1 MPRPPMKAQAITN
14 ALAAKIVE
22 GQYPPG
28 AWLPSERDLA
38 REYSADRSTARH
50 ALRMLAEQ
58 GLVLIQH
65 KAGVQVRG
73 TEPVRRDAADITRQ
87 VGTWRGFAS
96 SVLEAGREPF
106 TRTAVR
112 EIKADATLARWL
124 GVPTGSRVLE
134 RARVQGVVGGPPVQT
149 ATTYVNW
156 GFVEKIPQLLQT
168 DTGPGGIYSRLED
181 TGLGVAV
188 FEESVT
194 CRMPYGD
201 EQITLEINANQ
212 PVLTLWRRAY
222 DRPGRIIEATHRVV
236 VGDRHELIYRYG
248 PGA

>member
-1 MPRPPMKAQAITN
+1 MPRPPAKAQAITN
-14 ALAAKIVE
+14 AVAAKIVE
-22 GQYPPG
+22 GHYPAG
-28 AWLPSERDLA
+28 AWLPSERELA
-38 REYSADRSTARH
+38 SEYEADRSTVRR
-50 ALRMLAEQ
+50 ALRLLAMQ
-58 GLVLIQH
+58 GLVLV
-65 KAGVQVRG
+65 KGGVGAQVRE

-87 VGTWRGFAS
+87 VGNWRGFAS

-106 TRTAVR
+106 TRTTVR
-112 EIKADATLARWL
+112 EIQAEATLARWL

-156 GFVEKIPQLLQT
+156 DFIEKIPQLRET
-168 DTGPGGIYSRLED
+168 NTGPGGIYSRLEEI
-181 TGLGVAV
+181 GHGVAI
-188 FEESVT
+188 FEENVT
-194 CRMPYGD
+194 CRMPRDD
-201 EQITLEINANQ
+201 EQTILEIGPEQ

-222 DRPGRIIEATHRVV
+222 DQLGRIIEVTHRVV